1 MQSVAQQSTSQWNLE
16 KKIAIDRTAEVQLL
30 YRPEIVARDSRY
42 VAFADKVICDCFSG
56 LEWLAGPDEDMSWE
70 KGRQWAKNLAIGGGG
85 WRLPTL
91 NELRG
96 LFKMNKKGDNLS
108 PLFGISTTDVWSC
121 ETEGDSSAWGF
132 NFLPGN
138 KFWTSKTLSRRFRVL
153 AVRRRKYPASE
164 KRVKKMTD

>member
-1 MQSVAQQSTSQWNLE
+1 MQSVAQHSAGQWDLE
-16 KKIAIDRTAEVQLL
+16 KQISVDRTTEIQVL

-42 VAFADKVICDCFSG
+42 VIFADKVICDCFSG
-56 LEWLAGPDEDMSWE
+56 LEWLAGPAKDMSWE
-70 KGRQWAKNLAIGGGG
+70 EGHKWTKGLATGGGG

-96 LFKMNKKGDNLS
+96 LFKMNKKGDNIS

-121 ETEGDSSAWGF
+121 ETEDESSAWGF

-164 KRVKKMTD
+164 KRVRKIAD